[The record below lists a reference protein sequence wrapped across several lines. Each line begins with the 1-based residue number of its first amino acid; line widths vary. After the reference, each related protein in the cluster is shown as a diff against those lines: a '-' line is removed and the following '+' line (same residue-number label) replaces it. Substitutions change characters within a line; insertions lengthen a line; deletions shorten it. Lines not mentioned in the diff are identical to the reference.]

1 MQCYSL
7 IICFI
12 CFNVFNACRQYAAS
26 WLSKFEKV
34 LKAWQKL
41 LIGWGFFF
49 LLDNVIKTQRN

>member
-7 IICFI
+7 IFCFI
-12 CFNVFNACRQYAAS
+12 CFNVFNACRQYVAS
-26 WLSKFEKV
+26 WSSKFEKV

-41 LIGWGFFF
+41 LIGWGFF

>member
-26 WLSKFEKV
+26 WSSKFEKV

-49 LLDNVIKTQRN
+49 FAR